1 MVTVS
6 LTRCLW
12 GLIGTS
18 EAQIDGEP
26 LLGTGGSWMP
36 GQRHKNLQA
45 DLMASRECSEG
56 FLVGATQQPPS
67 VLWALLRWGQRG
79 LQKGFVSRGRA
90 GVCHG
95 ADVIRP

>member
-12 GLIGTS
+12 GLIGNS

-36 GQRHKNLQA
+36 GQCHKNPQA
-45 DLMASRECSEG
+45 DLMASRERSEG
-56 FLVGATQQPPS
+56 FWWGRQHSSPRLCYGHCSDGA
-67 VLWALLRWGQRG
+67 RG
-79 LQKGFVSRGRA
+79 GCRRVS
-90 GVCHG
+90 
-95 ADVIRP
+95 

>member
-36 GQRHKNLQA
+36 GQRHKNPQA

-56 FLVGATQQPPS
+56 FLGGQHSSPRLCYGHCSDGA
-67 VLWALLRWGQRG
+67 RG
-79 LQKGFVSRGRA
+79 GCRRVS
-90 GVCHG
+90 
-95 ADVIRP
+95 